1 MATTPTEISKP
12 ARGIVRTLAGY
23 ILQNESIKEAPLSE
37 ETDDQNG
44 ARADE
49 EVYDHRFDLSLT
61 AVSKTSTR
69 TPPAHTDDL
78 IEYAE
83 KKWKVDEIEEA
94 GSYNGKLRFNIR
106 AHRYDNFPAQTPAQ
120 SAPAQ
125 NSGGENSGGEN
136 SGGENSGGE
145 NSGTGSGQ

>member
-1 MATTPTEISKP
+1 MATTPTGIDKP
-12 ARGIVRTLAGY
+12 ARGIVRTLDGY
-23 ILQNESIKEAPLSE
+23 ILQNESIKETPLSE

-69 TPPAHTDDL
+69 TPPAHNDDL
-78 IEYAE
+78 FTYDS
-83 KKWKVDEIEEA
+83 KTWKIDEVEEA

-106 AHRYDNFPAQTPAQ
+106 AHRYDNYPAQTT
-120 SAPAQ
+120 SQ
-125 NSGGENSGGEN
+125 NGGSEGSQNGGGEGSQNGGSE
-136 SGGENSGGE
+136 G
-145 NSGTGSGQ
+145 